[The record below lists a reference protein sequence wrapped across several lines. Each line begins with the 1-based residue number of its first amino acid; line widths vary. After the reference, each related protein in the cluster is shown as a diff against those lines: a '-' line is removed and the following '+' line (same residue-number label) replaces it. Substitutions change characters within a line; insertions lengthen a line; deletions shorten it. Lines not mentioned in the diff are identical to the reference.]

1 MALAEKYVGK
11 EIQCLDLLIA
21 ATNKRVCKWCL
32 GEDCDGNSCGAE
44 VPEMAAAKELFYN
57 DGAYEMVMLNKV
69 DRHDN
74 RHGHSPFTKDSYL
87 STHQRED
94 SEGANH
100 ADDQED
106 VSIMSKPIL
115 DEAEANAIQDEV
127 ASEPEDADHL
137 SDASDVEEDE
147 PETLQN

>member
-1 MALAEKYVGK
+1 MA
-11 EIQCLDLLIA
+11 
-21 ATNKRVCKWCL
+21 
-32 GEDCDGNSCGAE
+32 S
-44 VPEMAAAKELFYN
+44 AKEKFYN

-74 RHGHSPFTKDSYL
+74 KHGHSPFTKDSYL
-87 STHQRED
+87 SINQRED
-94 SEGANH
+94 SDRANH
-100 ADDQED
+100 EDDQED

-115 DEAEANAIQDEV
+115 NEAEANAIQDEV

-147 PETLQN
+147 PQTLLN